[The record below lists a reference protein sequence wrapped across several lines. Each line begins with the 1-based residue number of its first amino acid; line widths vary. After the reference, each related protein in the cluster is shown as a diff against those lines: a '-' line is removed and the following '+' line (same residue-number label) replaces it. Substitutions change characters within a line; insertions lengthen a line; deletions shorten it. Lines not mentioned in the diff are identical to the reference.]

1 MNTKITKSSIRGRVF
16 FHLNDQNRRND
27 ERQGTLFR
35 KQSFE
40 YFNLDYFNSFP
51 IELPTNY
58 GKPLKII
65 SYLRIH

>member
-40 YFNLDYFNSFP
+40 YFNLDYFNSF
-51 IELPTNY
+51 
-58 GKPLKII
+58 
-65 SYLRIH
+65 